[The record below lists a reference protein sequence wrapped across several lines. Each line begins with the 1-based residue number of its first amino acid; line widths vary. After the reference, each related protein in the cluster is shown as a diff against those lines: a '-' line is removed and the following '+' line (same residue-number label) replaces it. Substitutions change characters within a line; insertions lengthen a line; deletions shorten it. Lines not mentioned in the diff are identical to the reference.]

1 MTAQTSGDSSTL
13 GELTTLGVG
22 GPARELLTPR
32 TADELVDVTR
42 DVWASGD
49 EWLLLGGGSNMVV
62 SDDGFDGSVV
72 RVATEGINEQAST
85 PGTVRLRVQAGE
97 PWDALVSTVVARG
110 LAGIEG
116 MAGIPGSTGAGP
128 IQNIGAYGQEL
139 SESIS
144 GLQFLDHDTGDLLY
158 LDSRELGL
166 GYRTSVFKRGRRGLV
181 VSVDLH
187 LTDDGGLSRP
197 LESQQLATALG
208 AELFDR
214 IPVADVRD
222 AVLTLRRAKGMV
234 LDPDVAD
241 SRSAGSYFTNPI
253 VGEAFARHLPWDA
266 ARWPHEA
273 DQVKLSAA
281 WLIER
286 AGIAR
291 GFALPGSRA
300 AISTRHTLAI
310 TNRGDAT
317 AAEVTELA
325 RYVQERVRN
334 EFGVFLQ
341 PEPVYVGFDSGT
353 GGPQR

>member
-1 MTAQTSGDSSTL
+1 MRFA
-13 GELTTLGVG
+13 EATTLGVG
-22 GPARELLTPR
+22 GPARETFAPSS
-32 TADELVDVTR
+32 ADELVEITR
-42 DVWASGD
+42 RVWASGE
-49 EWLLLGGGSNMVV
+49 EWLVLGGGSNMVV
-62 SDDGFDGSVV
+62 SDDGFDGTVI
-72 RVATEGINEQAST
+72 RVATEGIDQLRSGA
-85 PGTVRLRVQAGE
+85 GTVRLRVQAGE
-97 PWDALVSTVVARG
+97 SWDALVTNVVSRG
-110 LAGIEG
+110 LAGIEA

-144 GLQFLDHDTGDLLY
+144 GVQFLDYETGELLY

-197 LESQQLATALG
+197 LDSQQLATALG

-214 IPVADVRD
+214 IPVAEVRD

-253 VGEAFARHLPWDA
+253 VGEGFARRLPWDA

-281 WLIER
+281 WLIEH

-291 GFALPGSRA
+291 GFSLPGSRA
-300 AISTRHTLAI
+300 GISTRHTLAI

-334 EFGVFLQ
+334 EFGVQLQ
-341 PEPVYVGFDSGT
+341 PEPVYVGFDT
-353 GGPQR
+353 AQR

>member
-1 MTAQTSGDSSTL
+1 MRFA
-13 GELTTLGVG
+13 EATTLGVG
-22 GPARELLTPR
+22 GPAREALTPGS
-32 TADELVDVTR
+32 ADELVDVAR
-42 DVWASGD
+42 RVWASG
-49 EWLLLGGGSNMVV
+49 EPWLVLGGGSNIVV
-62 SDDGFDGSVV
+62 SDDGFDGTVIRVV
-72 RVATEGINEQAST
+72 TEGIEELRSSA
-85 PGTVRLRVQAGE
+85 GTVRIRVQAGE
-97 PWDALVSTVVARG
+97 SWDALVAAVVSRG

-144 GLQFLDHDTGDLLY
+144 GVQFLDYGTGELLY

-197 LESQQLATALG
+197 LDSQQLATALG

-222 AVLTLRRAKGMV
+222 AVLALRRAKGMV
-234 LDPDVAD
+234 LDADVAD

-253 VGEAFARHLPWDA
+253 VGEEFARRLPWDA

-291 GFALPGSRA
+291 GFSLPGSRA
-300 AISTRHTLAI
+300 GISTRHTLAI

-334 EFGVFLQ
+334 EFGVQLQ
-341 PEPVYVGFDSGT
+341 PEPVYVGFDDT
-353 GGPQR
+353 GSHAQR

>member
-1 MTAQTSGDSSTL
+1 MSGPRLSVF
-13 GELTTLGVG
+13 TTLGVG
-22 GPARELLTPR
+22 GPAQRFVSPT
-32 TADELVDVTR
+32 TADELIEATR
-42 DVWASGD
+42 EVWATGE
-49 EWLLLGGGSNMVV
+49 EWLVLGGGSNMVV
-62 SDDGFDGSVV
+62 SDDGFDGTVIRVV
-72 RVATEGINEQAST
+72 TSGIEDLPATA
-85 PGTVRLRVQAGE
+85 GTVRLRVQAGE
-97 PWDALVSTVVARG
+97 SWDDLVTAVVDRG

-144 GLQFLDHDTGDLLY
+144 GVQFLDYETGELLH
-158 LDSRELGL
+158 LDIRELGL

-197 LESQQLATALG
+197 LESQQLASAVG
-208 AELFDR
+208 AEMFDR

-253 VGEAFARHLPWDA
+253 VGESFARRLPWDA

-286 AGIAR
+286 AGISR
-291 GFALPGSRA
+291 GFSLPGSRA
-300 AISTRHTLAI
+300 AISSRHTLAI
-310 TNRGDAT
+310 TNRGEAS

-325 RYVQERVRN
+325 RFVQERVRN
-334 EFGVFLQ
+334 EFGVALQ
-341 PEPVYVGFDSGT
+341 PEPVYVGFESRDDAG
-353 GGPQR
+353 